1 MSLHITV
8 LHACTSAPSMRAVVL
23 LCPEQNL
30 CCAENGQSVIVKYL
44 TSSKLTLLQLR
55 DAAFRRTLLVQ
66 CLVLLHACA
75 HPRQSAIKA
84 ATALKERQVSNFLP
98 THTANIQTTQFGA
111 AQYHWNTVL
120 NINTRAACTVMT
132 CLPED
137 AATCI
142 YAFVA

>member
-1 MSLHITV
+1 MQDLQRALHDNNVSLHITV
-8 LHACTSAPSMRAVVL
+8 LHVCTSAPSMGAVVL
-23 LCPEQNL
+23 LRPEQNL
-30 CCAENGQSVIVKYL
+30 FCAENGQSVIVKYL

-98 THTANIQTTQFGA
+98 THSANIQRTQFGSLDVVA
-111 AQYHWNTVL
+111 LHYS
-120 NINTRAACTVMT
+120 MT
-132 CLPED
+132 E
-137 AATCI
+137 
-142 YAFVA
+142 FVSALR